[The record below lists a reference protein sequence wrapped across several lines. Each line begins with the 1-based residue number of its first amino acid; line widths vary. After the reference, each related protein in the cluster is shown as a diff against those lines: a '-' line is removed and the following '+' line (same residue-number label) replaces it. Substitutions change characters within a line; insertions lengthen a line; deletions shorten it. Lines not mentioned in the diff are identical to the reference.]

1 MSTIRTW
8 RRSWSPNMPTNQDGQ
23 HPGEYPAASGDIGTY
38 PQPASGGEE
47 AGYEMTDANV
57 GGVAAF
63 LGGLFA
69 FVLVFFFFCYLMGRV
84 INSGIEKQDGP
95 VDEWHKQTQIYAGA
109 KTGRGNLENLK
120 SNAAIDQQQLQIMSA
135 QFPGPRLQ
143 TDDGNQD
150 TADLHAREDLLLN
163 HYSSVPGQPLRIP
176 IDQAMQ
182 LIAQRGLP
190 VMPQNGQQ
198 APELAF
204 DGVPGVT
211 RPLTNG
217 FARTGPELDSMQA
230 RQQKLDFGKAEAAE
244 HAELAPPK

>member
-1 MSTIRTW
+1 
-8 RRSWSPNMPTNQDGQ
+8 MPTNHEGQ
-23 HPGEYPAASGDIGTY
+23 QPGEYPAASGDIGTY
-38 PQPASGGEE
+38 PKPARGSED

-63 LGGLFA
+63 LGGLFG
-69 FVLVFFFFCYLMGRV
+69 FVLIFFFFCYLMGRV

-95 VDEWHKQTQIYAGA
+95 VDPWHKQTQIFAGA
-109 KTGRGNLENLK
+109 ETNGGNLESLK
-120 SNAAIDQQQLQIMSA
+120 SNAAMQQQELQMMSA

-163 HYSSVPGQPLRIP
+163 HYSSVAGQPLRIP

-190 VMPQNGQQ
+190 VMPQNAQQQ
-198 APELAF
+198 ATELAF
-204 DGVPGVT
+204 DGTPGVT

-244 HAELAPPK
+244 HAELDPVK